1 MKKDCVDGYI
11 FLLLGSTVFLL
22 LGVALEHASNTPM
35 LDFKALYYPARC
47 LVQNC
52 DPYMESEV
60 LRIYQAEAGPLPV
73 NVVRNSPIV
82 TRCPYPPSVFSFAVP
97 IAALP
102 LRSAELLWFGLTVGG
117 LIFASFLMW
126 NLGADYAPVLSG
138 ALAGFLIANSEGL
151 IILCNAAAL
160 VVSLCVGAVW
170 CFIRERF
177 VAAGILCFAISLAIK
192 PHDTGLVW
200 LYFLLAGGTYRKR
213 ALQTLLVTV
222 VLCLP
227 GVLWVWHVSPHW
239 IQELHSNIASYS
251 AHGGINDP
259 SLAST
264 GARGIESVISL
275 QTVFSVFRGDP
286 QFYNTATYLVCAPL
300 LLIWVFVTVRS
311 RPSRARTWLA
321 LASIAAL
328 SMLPIYHRQYDA
340 KLLLLTIPA
349 CAMLWVEGGVIRWL
363 ALLVNA
369 GALVL
374 TGDLFWA
381 FTFSLLH
388 ALHLPATRLSDQ
400 ILIAVQVFP
409 APVMLLITAIFYLW
423 VYMRYAR
430 IKAEMQDHG
439 ESEKM
444 PLAPANASGSLC
456 AGEKNHTLRKGA
468 SMQCARATLFSYDS

>member
-1 MKKDCVDGYI
+1 MNMKKDRVDGLI
-11 FLLLGSTVFLL
+11 FLLLGSAVFLL
-22 LGVALEHASNTPM
+22 LGVAMEHASIAP
-35 LDFKALYYPARC
+35 LEDFRALYYPARC
-47 LVQNC
+47 LLQNC

-60 LRIYQAEAGPLPV
+60 LRIYQAEGGALPV
-73 NVVRNSPIV
+73 DAVRAPVVA
-82 TRCPYPPSVFSFAVP
+82 TQCPYPPSIFLFAAP
-97 IAALP
+97 IAVLP
-102 LRSAELLWFGLTVGG
+102 LGSAELLWVTLTVGS

-138 ALAGFLIANSEGL
+138 ALVGFLLANSEAL
-151 IILCNAAAL
+151 IITGNAAGI
-160 VVSLCVGAVW
+160 VVSLCAVAVW
-170 CFIRERF
+170 CFMRERF

-239 IQELHSNIASYS
+239 IQELHSNIVAYS
-251 AHGGINDP
+251 APGGVNDP

-264 GARGIESVISL
+264 GARGIESIISL
-275 QTVFSVFRGDP
+275 QTVFSVFRGEP

-381 FTFSLLH
+381 SSLALIH
-388 ALHLPATRLSDQ
+388 TLHLPATRLSNQ
-400 ILIAVQVFP
+400 ILTAVQVFP
-409 APVMLLITAIFYLW
+409 APLMLLITAIFYLW

-430 IKAEMQDHG
+430 SRAGMQDHR
-439 ESEKM
+439 EPEKM
-444 PLAPANASGSLC
+444 PSAPANA
-456 AGEKNHTLRKGA
+456 
-468 SMQCARATLFSYDS
+468 